1 MNIIHHMNLRA
12 TDLNLFVVFDAL
24 LDTQSVSKAAKR
36 IGLSQPAT
44 SNALARLRAIFGDPL
59 FVRRGAAMLP
69 TARSQQIAAHIR
81 AGLSHLDR
89 ALAPPEGFDPST
101 AEHTFVV
108 GAHDFAA
115 LLILPSLLAQVR
127 TQAPGITLRIVRMG
141 SLCPYTELE
150 KGSLDL
156 VFAAAINVPRSIACE
171 IPPPIPLATAVRVG
185 HPRVHQRL
193 TLRQFVELDHLL
205 VAPLGGDRSPVD
217 LALKK
222 RGYSRR
228 IALTVPDFLLAP
240 HIVARTDLLVTLP
253 RKVFDLV
260 QPAGGLNLFKT
271 PIQVKRVPYA
281 CLWDKRREFD
291 AAHIWLRDM
300 VRPTLVG

>member
-1 MNIIHHMNLRA
+1 MNLRA
-12 TDLNLFVVFDAL
+12 ADLNLFIVFEAL

-44 SNALARLRAIFGDPL
+44 SNALARLRATFDDPL
-59 FVRRGAAMLP
+59 FVRRGTAMLP
-69 TARSQQIAAHIR
+69 TPRSQQIAAHIR
-81 AGLSHLDR
+81 AGLGHLGS

-115 LLILPSLLAQVR
+115 LLVLPSLLARVR
-127 TQAPGITLRIVRMG
+127 AEAPGVTLRVVRMG

-156 VFAAAINVPRSIACE
+156 VFGAAINVPRSIAYE

-185 HPRVHQRL
+185 HPRVRRRL
-193 TLRQFVELDHLL
+193 TLKQFVELDHLL
-205 VAPLGGDRSPVD
+205 VAPLGGDRGSVD
-217 LALKK
+217 QALKK
-222 RGYSRR
+222 KGYSRR

-240 HIVARTDLLVTLP
+240 HIVARTDLMVTLP

-260 QPAGGLNLFKT
+260 NPAGGLNVFKT
-271 PIQVKRVPYA
+271 PIEVQGAPYA
-281 CLWDKRREFD
+281 CLWDKRRELD

-300 VRPTLVG
+300 VRPSLTE